1 MSHVSTQDR
10 QKPRREPWDRFL
22 LKALLVL
29 TLILTAGAY
38 VCDRYRLGI
47 DDQLARCLPPYRWY
61 LIDTFDRRIDRER
74 LVAFAAT
81 SAMAPYFQPGQTII
95 KRVLG
100 VPGDRVSVTTTGTLI
115 NGAAI
120 AQSDPALAKT
130 LDRPPDDF
138 VRDRYVIPDGHLWVM
153 GATRDSFD
161 SRYWGPLPLGQVI
174 GRAYALF

>member
-1 MSHVSTQDR
+1 MSQATAQDR

-47 DDQLARCLPPYRWY
+47 DDQLAKCLPPYRWY
-61 LIDTFDRRIDRER
+61 LIDTFDRRIERDR

-81 SAMAPYFQPGQTII
+81 DAMAPYFRPGQTII
-95 KRVLG
+95 KRVAG
-100 VPGDRVSVTTTGTLI
+100 VPGDRVSVATTGTSI

-120 AQSDPALAKT
+120 AQSDPALATT
-130 LDRPPDDF
+130 LGRSPSDF
-138 VRDRYVIPDGHLWVM
+138 VRERYVIPDEHLWVT

-161 SRYWGPLPLGQVI
+161 SRYWGPLPVGQVI